1 MKCKYCGG
9 EVGLEEKYCTY
20 CGRPNEQ
27 ALRHSQDMASYRRR
41 FAATEADVV
50 NKTERYRRIVLRA
63 VLILLLL
70 IATVAMY
77 VVTENAYSIPET
89 TRRRAAEKNPER
101 TISELD
107 SYLEKGD
114 YSGFSSYMEY
124 HGIRTYGTACE
135 RYSHV
140 NWCAQQYSD
149 FVLRMERLFLYG
161 DREDWLKYSASG
173 DIRALCQSLE
183 YFLDDYKQAER
194 DAETDRYMVYIEDMR
209 QEITEML
216 HVYLGIDESELDGF
230 LALSDNRKAAA
241 IEGVLLD
248 AQDKN

>member
-41 FAATEADVV
+41 YAETEAAVV
-50 NKTERYRRIVLRA
+50 NKTDRYRRIVLRA

-70 IATVAMY
+70 IASVAMY

-89 TRRRAAEKNPER
+89 MRRRAAEKDPEH

-114 YSGFSSYMEY
+114 YSGFSSYMTY
-124 HGIRTYGTACE
+124 YGIRTYGTAFE
-135 RYSHV
+135 RYSRL
-140 NWCAQQYSD
+140 NWCAQYYSD

-161 DREDWLKYSASG
+161 DRDDWIRYNASS

-183 YFLDDYKQAER
+183 YFLDEYERAER
-194 DAETDRYMVYIEDMR
+194 DVESELYRAYIEDMR
-209 QEITEML
+209 QQMTEML
-216 HVYLGIDESELDGF
+216 DVYLGIDGSELDGF
-230 LALSDNRKAAA
+230 LTLSDNRKAAA
-241 IEGVLLD
+241 IEEVLLD
-248 AQDKN
+248 AQDET